1 MAKLDIGIFFFFQHV
16 RTIMVT
22 KYHLFFFTD
31 FCPGQCEIPETGLSK
46 DGQRTLTW
54 VAGILL
60 FLSMGIQMVQNLSE
74 GMSCGGK
81 SKTKESISMER
92 LN

>member
-1 MAKLDIGIFFFFQHV
+1 MNYFTFL
-16 RTIMVT
+16 
-22 KYHLFFFTD
+22 FTD
-31 FCPGQCEIPETGLSK
+31 FCPGQCETGLSR
-46 DGQRTLTW
+46 DGQRTLTL

-81 SKTKESISMER
+81 SKTKESISMEK